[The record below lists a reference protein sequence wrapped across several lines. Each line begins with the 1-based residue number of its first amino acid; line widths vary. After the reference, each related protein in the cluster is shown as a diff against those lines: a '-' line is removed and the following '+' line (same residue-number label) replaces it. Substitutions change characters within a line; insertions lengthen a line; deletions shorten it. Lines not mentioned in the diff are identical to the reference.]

1 MLRPSAR
8 YALIVFI
15 HLTVALPS
23 ACFVNSPFSPTSH
36 VSPPRVANN
45 PARGFLAA
53 SPSQAPRLTQRR
65 QQCAVVY
72 PAPCHPTQ
80 QQPSND
86 RSIRSTSSAGLSAL
100 FLPRSKHD
108 QQAFFKG
115 RIAAICVSALALYFA
130 VTVLGS
136 APVAATAKATVA
148 AAAEVGEKEHLHI
161 GQKIAKLFRR
171 SGLPDWATLMTI
183 SAMPVVELRGGV
195 PVGIWM
201 GLPIAQVFVLCVVGN
216 MIPIPAILLAL
227 KSPLVQKI
235 AKPVLSRARKK
246 AEELGDAQSQGLALT
261 LFVGIPL
268 PGTGAWTGAMGASLL
283 GMPFQKVTR
292 TFLDTI
298 T

>member
-1 MLRPSAR
+1 MLRTPAR
-8 YALIVFI
+8 YALIAVI
-15 HLTVALPS
+15 QLAVILPS
-23 ACFVNSPFSPTSH
+23 VCFVNSPLSPTSH
-36 VSPPRVANN
+36 ASLPRVSYN
-45 PARGFLAA
+45 PARGYLAA

-65 QQCAVVY
+65 QQCAAVY

-80 QQPSND
+80 RQPSND
-86 RSIRSTSSAGLSAL
+86 RSVRSTSSRGLSAL
-100 FLPRSKHD
+100 SLPRSKPD
-108 QQAFFKG
+108 QQPFLNG
-115 RIAAICVSALALYFA
+115 RFAAICASALALYFA

-136 APVAATAKATVA
+136 APVAATATETVA
-148 AAAEVGEKEHLHI
+148 AAAEVGGKEHLHI
-161 GQKIAKLFRR
+161 GQKIAELFRR

-227 KSPLVQKI
+227 KSPLIQKI

-246 AEELGDAQSQGLALT
+246 AEELGDAQSQSLALT

-283 GMPFQKVTR
+283 GMPFQKVIR
-292 TFLDTI
+292 AFLDNI